1 VPLHRR
7 RSPCR
12 PGRPPCPLVPIALSH
27 RPRMQKDS
35 AGVSAAR
42 VWDEPQQ
49 CPLTLSSR
57 RLGRSDLTRSVKA
70 LPPSANC
77 QTAPH
82 RQSGVSQRAM
92 VGHTGTPP
100 CPIGETRFEPGR
112 ARPHARAADRGG
124 STALR
129 AALRAL
135 HREGRAG
142 RADRNRAVLATLDA
156 TDGTRGSPRLT
167 RADRTDRADRPY
179 PDRDRWVRP

>member
-1 VPLHRR
+1 
-7 RSPCR
+7 
-12 PGRPPCPLVPIALSH
+12 
-27 RPRMQKDS
+27 MQKDS

-100 CPIGETRFEPGR
+100 CPIGGQDLNLGAPGHTPGQPTAEDLQRFEQRCGR
-112 ARPHARAADRGG
+112 STGKAEQGERTATARCSPH
-124 STALR
+124 STRLMA
-129 AALRAL
+129 
-135 HREGRAG
+135 
-142 RADRNRAVLATLDA
+142 RADRRGSRERIGQIGQIAHTRTETAGSARENGFRNVHLVLAVRSVLA
-156 TDGTRGSPRLT
+156 RGRNL
-167 RADRTDRADRPY
+167 A
-179 PDRDRWVRP
+179 V